1 MSTGENR
8 QISVIMLAKIKV
20 GIYIMMTKLHQ
31 IDDSVAVTIPPTRL
45 KSLNMDKNSRVEV
58 RLDKDFIQILPINS
72 SEK

>member
-1 MSTGENR
+1 
-8 QISVIMLAKIKV
+8 MLAKIKV
-20 GIYIMMTKLHQ
+20 RIDIMMTKLHQ
-31 IDDSVAVTIPPTRL
+31 IDDLVAVTIPPTRL